1 MSAIIYLFEQSYS
14 ASSLFAVAIY
24 IYIYIKKKTQVQSHG
39 FSSNSR
45 ERVGMTSKV
54 MVGAGELVT
63 YNTRK
68 DASAITIAFAC
79 V

>member
-24 IYIYIKKKTQVQSHG
+24 IYIYKTQVQSHG

-45 ERVGMTSKV
+45 ERVGVTSKV

>member
-1 MSAIIYLFEQSYS
+1 
-14 ASSLFAVAIY
+14 
-24 IYIYIKKKTQVQSHG
+24 
-39 FSSNSR
+39 
-45 ERVGMTSKV
+45 

-79 V
+79 FIMISSTMR

>member
-1 MSAIIYLFEQSYS
+1 
-14 ASSLFAVAIY
+14 
-24 IYIYIKKKTQVQSHG
+24 VQSHG

-45 ERVGMTSKV
+45 ERVGVTSKV

-79 V
+79 L